1 MGKMNEHRKK
11 KPAMD
16 STKSLQIEGD
26 NATGDAAHCSKKV
39 RKSPSLEEKIPSS
52 PLKKIFKKDVT
63 AKPESNNED
72 GEEEDTRDNVMKHVQ
87 QLMDNLE
94 KKRDTDKNML
104 EEFRTKMH
112 GMVDSVCQQVED
124 KISNLHEETNQALKT
139 KLAKLNE
146 VLSKVC
152 ELENEFGQAKDIV
165 GHIYQDI

>member
-1 MGKMNEHRKK
+1 MNTHRKK
-11 KPAMD
+11 KQTMD
-16 STKSLQIEGD
+16 NTKNLQVEED
-26 NATGDAAHCSKKV
+26 NATGDAASCSKKV

-52 PLKKIFKKDVT
+52 PLKKIFKKDV
-63 AKPESNNED
+63 D
-72 GEEEDTRDNVMKHVQ
+72 EEDTRDNVMKHVQ

-112 GMVDSVCQQVED
+112 GMVDSICQQVED

-165 GHIYQDI
+165 GHIYQDILH